1 MEEPQ
6 SSLLDPSEELLDHV
20 PSDHDVCPQLQSK
33 LLSLPTELRL
43 HILGYLLPDRDSAP
57 IRPSRSRSHP
67 FIMTRNRATDR
78 DRESFKALQRERAT
92 GTQDPNFGC
101 YVGTRMN
108 LEPSYPEVMRVNRQ
122 IYQESIHLIWGS
134 SEKQVEVELEKDGL
148 YIFSRLYKASMED
161 QNLPHLG
168 FDLRNVKSI
177 LLVIR
182 DQDYKNWPSRVLL
195 NVLGLALL
203 GNKSLVKL
211 SIVFWFLIR
220 QQHDGFE
227 GRRDAQCREQLQ
239 KILQMFHDRTPKRR
253 RDPSIKASRKLLNG
267 FLHYMDDF
275 PRLFPAARWSPHS
288 DDAEVRATL
297 LQRAFEAYY
306 AGSVSVFKKVLD
318 DTETQY
324 LEEQAHGLASLDKM
338 RRALGDKA
346 AKDGVAKDGVAKD
359 GVAKDGVAKDGVAK
373 DGVAKD
379 GVAKDGAAK
388 DGAAKDGAAKDGAAE
403 DGAVKDGAAKDGAAK
418 DGAAQ

>member
-1 MEEPQ
+1 
-6 SSLLDPSEELLDHV
+6 
-20 PSDHDVCPQLQSK
+20 
-33 LLSLPTELRL
+33 
-43 HILGYLLPDRDSAP
+43 
-57 IRPSRSRSHP
+57 
-67 FIMTRNRATDR
+67 MTRNRATDR
-78 DRESFKALQRERAT
+78 DRESFKALQRKHAT
-92 GTQDPNFGC
+92 GTQDAHLGRG
-101 YVGTRMN
+101 YVSTRMN

-122 IYQESIHLIWGS
+122 IYQESIHLIWTS
-134 SEKQVEVELEKDGL
+134 SEKQVEVKLEKDGL
-148 YIFSRLYKASMED
+148 YIFSTLYKASMED

-168 FDLRNVKSI
+168 SDLRNVKSI

-182 DQDYKNWPSRVLL
+182 DQDYKNWPSRVLM

-220 QQHDGFE
+220 QQHDGLD
-227 GRRDAQCREQLQ
+227 GHRHGHRDAQCREQLQ
-239 KILQMFHDRTPKRR
+239 EALQMFHDRRPKRR

-275 PRLFPAARWSPHS
+275 PRLFPAARWSPHPGY
-288 DDAEVRATL
+288 AEDSATL
-297 LQRAFEAYY
+297 MQRAFEAYTD
-306 AGSVSVFKKVLD
+306 GNVKVFAKVLD
-318 DTETQY
+318 DTETRY
-324 LEEQAHGLASLDKM
+324 LEEQAHGLASLNKM

-346 AKDGVAKDGVAKD
+346 
-359 GVAKDGVAKDGVAK
+359 AK

-403 DGAVKDGAAKDGAAK
+403 DGAAEDGAAKGGAAKDGAAKDGAAKDEAAKDGAAKDGAAK